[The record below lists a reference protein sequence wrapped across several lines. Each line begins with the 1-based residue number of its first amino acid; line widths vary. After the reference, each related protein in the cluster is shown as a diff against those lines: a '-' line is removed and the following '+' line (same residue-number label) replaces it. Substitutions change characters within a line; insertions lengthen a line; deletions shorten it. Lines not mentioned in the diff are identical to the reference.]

1 MQTVEEMAVVGSCS
15 RRSLGFGDGAGD
27 VVVVV
32 VAAVVVVAPSLEF
45 FLRFSVG
52 VLPVA
57 LRRWRCF

>member
-27 VVVVV
+27 VV